1 MTNNH
6 QISKFISDQLS
17 VWPLASSNFRSLKN
31 AEIREMEVGGLKVR
45 CQHNPERI
53 RSSAARVDS
62 TSIKARKCFL
72 CAENRP
78 PEQSSM
84 QFEGRKGRKYDIL
97 VNPYPIFPSHLVI
110 ARNAHVPQTI
120 WHRVVDMT
128 DIARHFPDFTVFYNG
143 PECGASA
150 PDHMHFQACPRG
162 LMPLENE
169 IDRLFKDNAG
179 GLDFITSVQEA
190 ELFHYKGF
198 TKGVFAMRARTSK
211 SFAKL
216 FYRLLDCLPCRETSP
231 EPMFNLL
238 VWYSVRPSEKVS
250 GISHGRFG
258 EYRAV
263 LVARERHRSHH
274 YFSEG
279 DDHLTMSPGCA
290 DMAGLFIVPQADD
303 FAKIN
308 PELICEMLSEVSI
321 DGEAEK
327 KVIWKLTRTQPELQ
341 VGIMSGKE
349 IEFEI
354 ISDGAGRQRVS
365 FENGRLSYNG
375 TLYDE
380 LIFDARTMSTMFAE
394 PTFILYGVTIGVD
407 FHWER
412 KLTGKF
418 AGSLKFIVEGD
429 NVVAVNVIGVEDYLL
444 SVISSEMK
452 PTAPLEYLKA
462 HAVISRTWVMKQ
474 IARRK
479 SGDNASRCPEDRLED
494 GILHIERWFDTNDH
508 KAFDVCADDHCQRY
522 QGLISAVGE
531 NARKAVDE
539 TWGEVLEYEG
549 SLCDARFSK
558 CCGGITEEFGTCW
571 ADENHPYLKSVPDP
585 YCDTDDEE
593 ILRMVLNDY
602 DLETRDFYRWQVRY
616 ARAELSDLISRRS
629 GHDIGMLKELKSL
642 RRGPSGR
649 ICELLIIGSRM
660 SMSVGKELMIRR
672 FLSESHLKSSA
683 FTVSVEPGRTEAED
697 MIVLN
702 GSGWG
707 HGVGF
712 CQIGAAVMAFRG
724 NDYRAILSHYYPG
737 AETARIPESSVKIYE

>member
-1 MTNNH
+1 
-6 QISKFISDQLS
+6 
-17 VWPLASSNFRSLKN
+17 
-31 AEIREMEVGGLKVR
+31 
-45 CQHNPERI
+45 
-53 RSSAARVDS
+53 
-62 TSIKARKCFL
+62 
-72 CAENRP
+72 
-78 PEQSSM
+78 
-84 QFEGRKGRKYDIL
+84 
-97 VNPYPIFPSHLVI
+97 
-110 ARNAHVPQTI
+110 
-120 WHRVVDMT
+120 
-128 DIARHFPDFTVFYNG
+128 
-143 PECGASA
+143 
-150 PDHMHFQACPRG
+150 
-162 LMPLENE
+162 
-169 IDRLFKDNAG
+169 
-179 GLDFITSVQEA
+179 
-190 ELFHYKGF
+190 
-198 TKGVFAMRARTSK
+198 
-211 SFAKL
+211 
-216 FYRLLDCLPCRETSP
+216 
-231 EPMFNLL
+231 
-238 VWYSVRPSEKVS
+238 
-250 GISHGRFG
+250 
-258 EYRAV
+258 
-263 LVARERHRSHH
+263 
-274 YFSEG
+274 
-279 DDHLTMSPGCA
+279 
-290 DMAGLFIVPQADD
+290 
-303 FAKIN
+303 
-308 PELICEMLSEVSI
+308 
-321 DGEAEK
+321 
-327 KVIWKLTRTQPELQ
+327 
-341 VGIMSGKE
+341 MSGKE

-380 LIFDARTMSTMFAE
+380 LLFDARTMSTMFAE

-508 KAFDVCADDHCQRY
+508 KAFDVCAVYYCQRY
-522 QGLISAVGE
+522 QGLTSAVGE

-602 DLETRDFYRWQVRY
+602 DLEIRDFYRWQVRY
-616 ARAELSDLISRRS
+616 TRAELSDLICRRS

>member
-1 MTNNH
+1 
-6 QISKFISDQLS
+6 
-17 VWPLASSNFRSLKN
+17 
-31 AEIREMEVGGLKVR
+31 
-45 CQHNPERI
+45 
-53 RSSAARVDS
+53 
-62 TSIKARKCFL
+62 
-72 CAENRP
+72 
-78 PEQSSM
+78 
-84 QFEGRKGRKYDIL
+84 
-97 VNPYPIFPSHLVI
+97 
-110 ARNAHVPQTI
+110 
-120 WHRVVDMT
+120 
-128 DIARHFPDFTVFYNG
+128 
-143 PECGASA
+143 
-150 PDHMHFQACPRG
+150 
-162 LMPLENE
+162 
-169 IDRLFKDNAG
+169 
-179 GLDFITSVQEA
+179 
-190 ELFHYKGF
+190 
-198 TKGVFAMRARTSK
+198 MRARTSK

-380 LIFDARTMSTMFAE
+380 LLFDARTMSTMFAE

-479 SGDNASRCPEDRLED
+479 DGSNAVQCPEDRVED
-494 GILHIERWFDTNDH
+494 GILYIERWFDTNDH
-508 KAFDVCADDHCQRY
+508 KAFDVCADDHCQR
-522 QGLISAVGE
+522 
-531 NARKAVDE
+531 
-539 TWGEVLEYEG
+539 
-549 SLCDARFSK
+549 
-558 CCGGITEEFGTCW
+558 
-571 ADENHPYLKSVPDP
+571 
-585 YCDTDDEE
+585 
-593 ILRMVLNDY
+593 
-602 DLETRDFYRWQVRY
+602 
-616 ARAELSDLISRRS
+616 
-629 GHDIGMLKELKSL
+629 
-642 RRGPSGR
+642 
-649 ICELLIIGSRM
+649 
-660 SMSVGKELMIRR
+660 
-672 FLSESHLKSSA
+672 
-683 FTVSVEPGRTEAED
+683 
-697 MIVLN
+697 
-702 GSGWG
+702 
-707 HGVGF
+707 
-712 CQIGAAVMAFRG
+712 
-724 NDYRAILSHYYPG
+724 
-737 AETARIPESSVKIYE
+737 

>member
-1 MTNNH
+1 M
-6 QISKFISDQLS
+6 
-17 VWPLASSNFRSLKN
+17 
-31 AEIREMEVGGLKVR
+31 
-45 CQHNPERI
+45 
-53 RSSAARVDS
+53 
-62 TSIKARKCFL
+62 
-72 CAENRP
+72 
-78 PEQSSM
+78 
-84 QFEGRKGRKYDIL
+84 
-97 VNPYPIFPSHLVI
+97 
-110 ARNAHVPQTI
+110 
-120 WHRVVDMT
+120 
-128 DIARHFPDFTVFYNG
+128 
-143 PECGASA
+143 
-150 PDHMHFQACPRG
+150 
-162 LMPLENE
+162 
-169 IDRLFKDNAG
+169 
-179 GLDFITSVQEA
+179 
-190 ELFHYKGF
+190 
-198 TKGVFAMRARTSK
+198 
-211 SFAKL
+211 
-216 FYRLLDCLPCRETSP
+216 
-231 EPMFNLL
+231 
-238 VWYSVRPSEKVS
+238 
-250 GISHGRFG
+250 
-258 EYRAV
+258 

-308 PELICEMLSEVSI
+308 PDLIGEMLSEVSI

-380 LIFDARTMSTMFAE
+380 LLFDARTMSTMFAE

-479 SGDNASRCPEDRLED
+479 DGGNVVQCPEDRLED

-522 QGLISAVGE
+522 QGLTSAIGE

-616 ARAELSDLISRRS
+616 TRAELSDLICRRS
-629 GHDIGMLKELKSL
+629 GHDIGMLKELKPL

-649 ICELLIIGSRM
+649 IFELLIIGSRM

-683 FTVSVEPGRTEAED
+683 FTVSVEPGGTEAED

-724 NDYRAILSHYYPG
+724 NDYRTILSHYYPG
-737 AETARIPESSVKIYE
+737 AETCRIPELSVKTYE